1 MHHHCAGPSPWT
13 RRKGGTQGQAIGKS
27 KDGWTT
33 KIIALTDA
41 LGNLVRFE
49 LLPGNR
55 YSTIG
60 EGPLINGIHFEGII
74 ADKAFDND
82 WVIQEMNERGTQIVI
97 SQRPQ
102 RKAPIDIDTEIY
114 KWRHLI
120 ENFFAKL
127 KEFKAIAMR
136 CEKTDRNF
144 TARIYACAAELPGA
158 LGGS

>member
-1 MHHHCAGPSPWT
+1 M
-13 RRKGGTQGQAIGKS
+13 
-27 KDGWTT
+27 
-33 KIIALTDA
+33 TDA

-49 LLPGNR
+49 LLPGQR
-55 YSTIG
+55 YDTIG
-60 EGPLINGIHFEGII
+60 VVPLIEGVEFDAIL
-74 ADKAFDND
+74 ADKAFDSN
-82 WVIQEMNERGTQIVI
+82 WIIEEMNDRGAQIVI

-102 RKAPIDIDTEIY
+102 RKKPLQIDKEIY

-144 TARIYACAAELPGA
+144 TAMIYACAAVIN
-158 LGGS
+158 SR